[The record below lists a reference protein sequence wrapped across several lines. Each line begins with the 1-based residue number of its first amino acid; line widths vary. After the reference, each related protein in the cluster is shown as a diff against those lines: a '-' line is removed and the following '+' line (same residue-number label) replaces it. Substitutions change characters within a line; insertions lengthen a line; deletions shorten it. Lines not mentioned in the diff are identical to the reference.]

1 MNESDKIF
9 LETFRKDPELAIKI
23 IQIILDERQRKE
35 QGTVPSPA
43 A

>member
-9 LETFRKDPELAIKI
+9 LETFRADPELAIKI

-35 QGTVPSPA
+35 QDIVPSPA